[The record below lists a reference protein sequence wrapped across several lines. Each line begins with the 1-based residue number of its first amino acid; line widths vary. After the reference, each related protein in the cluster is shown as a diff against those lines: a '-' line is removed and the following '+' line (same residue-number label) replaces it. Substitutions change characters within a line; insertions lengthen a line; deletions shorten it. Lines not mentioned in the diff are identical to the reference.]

1 MRNRISTRSF
11 LAWTLATVIAIAATA
26 TLFARQ
32 DHALA
37 LASGKVTV
45 AGSSNIHEWSATT
58 SDVRITSAKLTVG
71 LSDPNFVDAITKPG
85 ALAQFDISIPVATLK
100 SGKDGLDK
108 NMYKALKS
116 PEIANITFRATKMA
130 AGTTAGMLRATG
142 FLKIAGVEKEISFD
156 VKTQLTGAML
166 TIKGTVPLLMTDF
179 GVEPPKAMMGMLKTD
194 PKITVTFEATLAVP
208 PAATF
213 HN

>member
-1 MRNRISTRSF
+1 M
-11 LAWTLATVIAIAATA
+11 AWTLSAVIAVAATA

-37 LASGKVTV
+37 LASAKVTV

-58 SDVRITSAKLTVG
+58 ADIRITQAKLAVG
-71 LSDPNFVDAITKPG
+71 LNDANFIEAIAKPG
-85 ALAQFDISIPVATLK
+85 ALEQFEISIPVATLK

-116 PEIANITFRATKMA
+116 PAIPNITFRATKMA
-130 AGTTAGMLRATG
+130 AGASAGLLRATG
-142 FLKIAGVEKEISFD
+142 MLKIAGVEREVSFD
-156 VKTQLTGAML
+156 VKAQMSGATL
-166 TIKGTVPLLMTDF
+166 TIKGTVPLLMTDY
-179 GVEPPKAMMGMLKTD
+179 GVEPPKAMLGVLKTD
-194 PKITVTFEATLAVP
+194 PKVTVTFEAALTVP
-208 PAATF
+208 PAAIF